1 MTNYLLLNSR
11 NELGGYIAFS
21 GYGFD
26 HDFPSNTLAIPIT
39 ETQKSKLDSKK
50 IIIFWPLI
58 HLMMRLCLIIPLHP
72 VILIIIKITPILN
85 Y

>member
-21 GYGFD
+21 GYVFD

-50 IIIFWPLI
+50 
-58 HLMMRLCLIIPLHP
+58 RLSYFGHSFI
-72 VILIIIKITPILN
+72 
-85 Y
+85 